1 MGFPAARLSDM
12 HTCPMCMGVPAPI
25 AWKCAWTVLT
35 GNLPQARVTDM
46 CVCVGPPPPLGGD
59 PIVTGAWNVL
69 VEGMP
74 AARMT
79 DLTLKGGAIVTGFPT
94 VLIGMQGGGAPP
106 MSSPAGLGAAIGNM
120 LASAGNAISDAISS
134 AVDAVQGV
142 FAGPAPG
149 AGLQDAVDNVNPENS
164 VINCGNIIDA
174 TAARLNGTDPNAV
187 ASAERDGSFSDIEN
201 RFNTDVA
208 WGSDFQSAYDAVEA
222 GGDGTQ
228 AIVGIGY
235 SGGGS
240 HVVLLANDGGTVG
253 IVEGQ
258 NWGEDNPAEVIT
270 DVDRA
275 NERYNSDGGSNVGW
289 GLVGS
294 RD

>member
-1 MGFPAARLSDM
+1 
-12 HTCPMCMGVPAPI
+12 
-25 AWKCAWTVLT
+25 
-35 GNLPQARVTDM
+35 M